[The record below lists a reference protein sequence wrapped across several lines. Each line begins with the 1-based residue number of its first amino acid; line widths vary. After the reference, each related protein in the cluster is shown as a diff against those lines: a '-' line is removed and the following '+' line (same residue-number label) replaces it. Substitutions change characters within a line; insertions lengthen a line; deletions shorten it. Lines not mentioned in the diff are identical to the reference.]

1 MYVVKWGD
9 EMRHEDELD
18 FESSHRTKD
27 RCVRLPII
35 TVAVLIL
42 LVTAVL
48 LAGCGKNSKTAEQA
62 VLSTELSAESL
73 ADTESASEIQES
85 QKEQADAAELLVE
98 DTEDAKDPQRQMAG
112 AMSEGKG
119 ASVDVAELLSA
130 EGITELS
137 GKSLG
142 IDVAKY
148 QGTIDWKQVAA
159 AGIEFAMVRV
169 GYRTLE
175 TGEICA
181 DTNARYNM
189 QEAQAN
195 GIKVGAYFFSTA
207 TTAEE
212 ASEEADWV
220 ADYIAQYSITY
231 PVAYNCEEYE
241 NPKSRQYSM
250 TQSERTDA
258 AMAFLNRIYERG
270 YTPMFYA
277 AKNELEA
284 DAKWDTSRL
293 EQLYKIWMAWYPEN
307 LTPMDEG
314 ADAYADGYAMWQYTS
329 RGSVPGIPESVD
341 INVAYFAYEGVADA
355 KSDIAPEYVGADVE
369 ALMNFT
375 DVNETVTAKEKT
387 NLRDI
392 PSQGSDS
399 TVKLTLSNGETA
411 TRTGVSESGWSR
423 VVYGGQIYY
432 AVSSYL
438 TTDLNYRAAGS
449 TAQAADGGDGL
460 KTKFMDINDSVTA
473 KIEVNLRTLPSVTN
487 PDSAVAAVLHNGEV
501 VMRTG
506 INEEYGWSRVE
517 YNGQVLYCI
526 SSYLTVTQ

>member
-1 MYVVKWGD
+1 
-9 EMRHEDELD
+9 MRHDDDLN
-18 FESSHRTKD
+18 FGGYRAT
-27 RCVRLPII
+27 RGLRM
-35 TVAVLIL
+35 LIPV
-42 LVTAVL
+42 LVTALLLIIVIVVL
-48 LAGCGKNSKTAEQA
+48 ITMHADDAEPDVKQ
-62 VLSTELSAESL
+62 VLSTETSTEQVIEAEV
-73 ADTESASEIQES
+73 
-85 QKEQADAAELLVE
+85 EQDARTDATGTGT
-98 DTEDAKDPQRQMAG
+98 DTEDPQSRMAG
-112 AMSEGKG
+112 DMSEGDG
-119 ASVDVAELLSA
+119 TVVDIVELLSA
-130 EGITELS
+130 EGTTELS

-148 QGTIDWKQVAA
+148 QGTIDWKQVADS
-159 AGIEFAMVRV
+159 GIEFVMVRV
-169 GYRTLE
+169 GYRTLK

-181 DTNARYNM
+181 DSNAKYNM

-207 TTAEE
+207 TTAAE
-212 ASEEADWV
+212 ATEEADWV
-220 ADYIAQYSITY
+220 ADYIAQYRITY
-231 PVAYNCEEYE
+231 PVAYNCEGYD
-241 NPKSRQYSM
+241 NPESRQYSM
-250 TQSERTDA
+250 TQSERTDVA
-258 AMAFLNRIYERG
+258 IAFLNRIYERG

-277 AKNELEA
+277 AKNEMEA

-293 EQLYKIWMAWYPEN
+293 QKSYKIWMAWYPSN

-329 RGSVPGIPESVD
+329 KGSVAGISETVD
-341 INVAYFAYEGVADA
+341 VNVAYFTYEDTADA
-355 KSDIAPEYVGADVE
+355 KSDIAPESVSADVE

-375 DVNETVTAKEKT
+375 EVNETVTAKEKT

-399 TVKLTLSNGETA
+399 TVKAVLSNGETA
-411 TRTGVSESGWSR
+411 TRTGISSSGWSR
-423 VVYGGQIYY
+423 IVYGGETYY

-438 TTDLNYRAAGS
+438 TTDLDY
-449 TAQAADGGDGL
+449 QAPGTSVQATDSGDGL
-460 KTKFMDINDSVTA
+460 KTKFTNVNDSVTA
-473 KIEVNLRTLPSVTN
+473 KIEVNLRTMPSVTN

-501 VMRTG
+501 VPRTG